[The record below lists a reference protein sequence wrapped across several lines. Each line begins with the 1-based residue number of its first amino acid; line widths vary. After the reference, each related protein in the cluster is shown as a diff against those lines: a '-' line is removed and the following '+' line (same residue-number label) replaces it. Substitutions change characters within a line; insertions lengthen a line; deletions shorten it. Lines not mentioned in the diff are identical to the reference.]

1 MQYLNPFPF
10 VPALLALQ
18 FVVFGWRIVR
28 EIALGDE
35 RRRTW
40 LLLSDLL
47 NLASM
52 LAVVAL
58 CVVWPLRTAT
68 FPLAARA
75 TLGAG
80 YVLIAFTPLIVA
92 GHYRLFSREG
102 RNVYL
107 RAGGD
112 YPWVTGQEAVLAA
125 VALACTGLAVCA
137 IALGRG

>member
-1 MQYLNPFPF
+1 MKTLSQFAF

-18 FVVFGWRIVR
+18 FAVFGWRIVR

-35 RRRTW
+35 ERRTW
-40 LLLSDLL
+40 LLLSDIL
-47 NLASM
+47 NLAAM

-58 CVVWPLRTAT
+58 CIVWPLRTST
-68 FPLAARA
+68 FPLAARV

-102 RNVYL
+102 RSVYS
-107 RAGGD
+107 RAGKD
-112 YPWVTGQEAVLAA
+112 YPWVTGQEALLAA
-125 VALACTGLAVCA
+125 VALVCTGVAAYV
-137 IALGRG
+137 IALGS